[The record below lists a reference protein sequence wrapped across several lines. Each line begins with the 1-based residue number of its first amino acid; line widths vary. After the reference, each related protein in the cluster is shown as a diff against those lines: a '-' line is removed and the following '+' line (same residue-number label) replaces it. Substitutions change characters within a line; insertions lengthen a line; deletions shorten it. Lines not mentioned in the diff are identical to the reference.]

1 MADSPTIGK
10 AYIQILPT
18 MKGTTDTILDGLKKP
33 SETAGDEAGATAGT
47 SFMDKLKSTVKKI
60 AVTAGIGKILTESLN
75 AGADLEQNI
84 GGIQTMFKENANELQ
99 KLAQNAYK
107 TAGVSANTYMEQV
120 TSFSASLISSLGGD
134 TKKAVSYAN
143 RIMTDMSDNANKY
156 GTNIESIQNAYQGF
170 AKQNY
175 TMLDNLKLGFG
186 GTKEEMQRLIKEAS
200 AMTDIQEELG
210 VTVDETSL
218 SFDNITSAI
227 SVYQKYLGI
236 TGTTAEE
243 AESTFSGSLNMMKS
257 AWENFLSALMM
268 DGKEGINIED
278 YISPLIE
285 SAETFLIDNLLPA
298 LGRVA
303 SAVLKAIPDFIV
315 TITDAIVTSTDE
327 LLSQTSDTDFTSSA
341 TSFMTSLG
349 EAIIYAIPK
358 LITCASEILASL
370 CDALVQAID
379 AMDAE
384 EASGWANAFISKSVD
399 GISSNGGTVVKAAGK
414 VTSAFSG
421 ALVTANKEA
430 FAGESASPLS
440 ALIMGWIDYK
450 LIAKITA
457 FASKIGG
464 AFSNVGEAISGA
476 TAWIGESG
484 IGTSISTFFSG
495 AVDTVGGAVA
505 SLGSFAA
512 PLALTVGSVVAA
524 LFVDSQTMNDGTPI
538 GDWLG
543 EVGQKC
549 QEFSLSMDS
558 LMKSTIFSGEWWTT
572 MVNDLI
578 TLLTSFPSMISE
590 MLWNQCSPEMQSF
603 LQNISDGLNYF
614 FSGQLIN
621 DLWTWISTGADN
633 IKNNISTWWN
643 NNIQPFISKV
653 QTFVDSVVEKIRP
666 FGDKVKTFLQDPVE
680 SIKNKIEGFVND
692 IKGFFS
698 NFSFSIPHISLP
710 HFSIS
715 PKNWS
720 IGQLAKGKI
729 PNISVSWYAKAMNEP
744 YMLRDATLFGAGEAG
759 DEVVYGHAQLMSDI
773 RSAVAENSGSENNFN
788 NNVTIT
794 VVQRESEDIHE
805 LAQRIKDEFTSINSR
820 DLAAIG

>member
-18 MKGTTDTILDGLKKP
+18 MKGTTDNILDGLKKP
-33 SETAGDEAGATAGT
+33 AETAGDEAGSKAGS

-60 AVTAGIGKILTESLN
+60 AVTAGIGKILSDSLN

-143 RIMTDMSDNANKY
+143 RVMTDMSDNANKF
-156 GTNIESIQNAYQGF
+156 GTDITSIQNAYQGF

-243 AESTFSGSLNMMKS
+243 AESTFSGSLNMMKA

-303 SAVLKAIPDFIV
+303 SAVIKAVPDFIV
-315 TITDAIVTSTDE
+315 TITDAIVSSTDE
-327 LLSQTSDTDFTSSA
+327 LLSQTNDTDFTSSA
-341 TSFMTSLG
+341 SSFMTSLG

-358 LITCASEILASL
+358 LVTCASEILASL
-370 CDALVQAID
+370 CDALVKAID

-384 EASGWANAFISKSVD
+384 EASGWANDFVSKSVE
-399 GISSNGGTVVKAAGK
+399 GISSNSGTVVKAAGK
-414 VTSAFSG
+414 VTGALSG
-421 ALVTANKEA
+421 ALVSANKEA
-430 FAGESASPLS
+430 FTGKNASPFS
-440 ALIMGWIDYK
+440 ALIVGWLDYKIIAKIVAFGSKIGSAFSSIGEAVSGTMGWI
-450 LIAKITA
+450 A
-457 FASKIGG
+457 
-464 AFSNVGEAISGA
+464 
-476 TAWIGESG
+476 ESG

-495 AVDTVGGAVA
+495 VVEAVGGAVA

-549 QEFSLSMDS
+549 QEFSLSMDA
-558 LMKSTIFSGEWWTT
+558 LLKSTIFSGDWWSS
-572 MVNDLI
+572 MVNDLL
-578 TLLTSFPSMISE
+578 TLLTSFPSMIGE
-590 MLWNQCSPEMQSF
+590 IIWNSCSPELQAF
-603 LQNISDGLNYF
+603 LQKIWDALSYF
-614 FSGQLIN
+614 FTGRMFT
-621 DLWTWISTGADN
+621 DLATWIGTGLGN
-633 IKNNISTWWN
+633 IGTNISTWWN
-643 NNIQPFISKV
+643 NNIQPFITKV
-653 QTFVDSVVEKIRP
+653 SNFINAVVDKIRP
-666 FGDKVKTFLQDPVE
+666 FGNSVKTFLQDPVG
-680 SIKNKIEGFVND
+680 KVKD
-692 IKGFFS
+692 KIKGFIDSIKSFF
-698 NFSFSIPHISLP
+698 NFSVSWPHISLP

-715 PKNWS
+715 PAGWS
-720 IGQLAKGKI
+720 IGKLLKGVK

-744 YMLRDATLFGAGEAG
+744 YMLQNATLFGAGEAG
-759 DEVVYGHAQLMSDI
+759 DEVVYGHSQLMSDI
-773 RSAVAENSGSENNFN
+773 RSAVAENAGSENNFN

-794 VVQRESEDIHE
+794 VVQRETENVYE
-805 LAQRIKDEFTSINSR
+805 LAQRIKEELTSINAREIVS
-820 DLAAIG
+820 LG